1 MARPRTGA
9 FKVPTTE
16 RILVAAERTFGVL
29 GFERATLADI
39 AKDAG
44 IRRPSLL
51 YYFKTKNE
59 LYENVVH
66 RVFDELRTSL
76 KETMISGPFPM
87 QIESLAMSFVNF
99 AEHNQSFAPIVLR
112 EIIDGRGPARDILLD
127 EMVPLLAIVENWIEN
142 QGRDDLPTDISIRS
156 AVLQF
161 CSNVL
166 LRNASGPLRG
176 PLWGKEENSIALV
189 RQLFLKSAD

>member
-1 MARPRTGA
+1 MARPRLGA

-16 RILVAAERTFGVL
+16 RILVAAERSFGHL
-29 GFERATLADI
+29 GFERSTLADI

-59 LYENVVH
+59 LYESVVH
-66 RVFDELRTSL
+66 RVFDELRSVL
-76 KETMISGPFPM
+76 KKTMISGPFSM

-99 AEHNQSFAPIVLR
+99 AEENESFAPIVLR
-112 EIIDGRGPARDILLD
+112 EIIDGRGPARDILLV
-127 EMVPLLAIVENWIEN
+127 ELVPLLAIVESWIEN

-166 LRNASGPLRG
+166 LRNASGPLRD
-176 PLWGKEENSIALV
+176 PLWGKEESSIGLV
-189 RQLFLKSAD
+189 RQLFLK